1 MRISSEDNV
10 SLDPYKAELISF
22 AYFAVEIRWYESR
35 SIGLVCRHTSSGC
48 SCITFINIV

>member
-1 MRISSEDNV
+1 MRIPSEDNV

-22 AYFAVEIRWYESR
+22 AYFAVVIRWYESL
-35 SIGLVCRHTSSGC
+35 GLVCRHTSSGC